1 MLKLH
6 IEMNIADLI
15 VKVVRASN
23 DHPSYADGTE
33 LRSRQNREETAKEQ
47 AKSNNRQQPMDPF
60 PINRNYIETSPEG
73 AQKRYSGH
81 GITKMVQTKVTSRRR
96 DEENDEDKSSQSSTR
111 KLKNDHQQDQF

>member
-33 LRSRQNREETAKEQ
+33 LRSKHNREEAAKDQ
-47 AKSNNRQQPMDPF
+47 ANRQPMDPF
-60 PINRNYIETSPEG
+60 AINKNYIETSPEG

-96 DEENDEDKSSQSSTR
+96 DEENEEDKSSQSSTR

>member
-33 LRSRQNREETAKEQ
+33 LRSRQNREETAKDQ
-47 AKSNNRQQPMDPF
+47 AKGNNRQPMDSF
-60 PINRNYIETSPEG
+60 ATNKNYIETSPEG

-81 GITKMVQTKVTSRRR
+81 GIAKMVQTKVTSRRR
-96 DEENDEDKSSQSSTR
+96 DEEIDEDKSSQSSTR